1 MKSRSRSAIR
11 ALCFVSAGILF
22 LRTAHAQVTTSQ
34 YNNARTGANLSET
47 GLTPSS
53 VNANH
58 FGKLFALPVD
68 GDVYA
73 QPLYVPNVDIPGKGR
88 HNVVFAA
95 TERDSVYAFDAEGR
109 PSSPLWQTSF
119 LNAAAHVTSVTVANV
134 ACPFITPVIGITST
148 PVIDLSSGTIYVLAR
163 TNEGGRFVQRLHALA
178 ITTGAEKFGGPVEI
192 RASVQGNKFLGIQGT
207 VEFDPLRENPRAAL
221 LLVNG
226 RVILTWASSCDVGPY
241 HGWIMAYD
249 AQTLAQTA
257 VFNTSPDSEESGI
270 WGGDTGPAADDQGNV
285 FVSTGNGKFDAA
297 SANGRD
303 YGNSVLRLSLTRNS
317 LAVRDF
323 FTPFNQQ
330 KLNDGDYDLGSGG
343 PVLLP
348 DQPGTHQ
355 HVLVV
360 AGKGGGIYVIDR
372 DRMGKFHEGDDSHAV
387 QAIQTDDSAFGAP
400 AYWNGHLFFLISD
413 EPLKDFAVK
422 DGKLSQQ
429 PVAQA
434 SLKFSD
440 PGATPTVSANGSK
453 NAIVWVIETKGWRS
467 QDRQA
472 VLHAYDGSNV
482 AHELYNS
489 EQESARD
496 RAGAALRFTIP
507 TVVDG
512 RVYIGTKREVDV
524 YGLLSSGKK

>member
-1 MKSRSRSAIR
+1 
-11 ALCFVSAGILF
+11 
-22 LRTAHAQVTTSQ
+22 
-34 YNNARTGANLSET
+34 
-47 GLTPSS
+47 
-53 VNANH
+53 
-58 FGKLFALPVD
+58 
-68 GDVYA
+68 
-73 QPLYVPNVDIPGKGR
+73 
-88 HNVVFAA
+88 
-95 TERDSVYAFDAEGR
+95 
-109 PSSPLWQTSF
+109 
-119 LNAAAHVTSVTVANV
+119 
-134 ACPFITPVIGITST
+134 
-148 PVIDLSSGTIYVLAR
+148 
-163 TNEGGRFVQRLHALA
+163 
-178 ITTGAEKFGGPVEI
+178 
-192 RASVQGNKFLGIQGT
+192 
-207 VEFDPLRENPRAAL
+207 
-221 LLVNG
+221 
-226 RVILTWASSCDVGPY
+226 
-241 HGWIMAYD
+241 MAYD

-372 DRMGKFHEGDDSHAV
+372 DRMGKFREGDDSHAV